1 MSVQIVMD
9 RSVDSRFES
18 GRPVAGA
25 MERFRRL
32 TGLGL

>member
-9 RSVDSRFES
+9 HSVDSRFES